1 MTLAFTPP
9 GPTTLTGANFWNIDG
24 TNNLFISKVVH
35 QAYVDVDETGTTA
48 AAATGV
54 VMVCPMCLAVSVP
67 VIIPFDV
74 NRPFIF
80 MIVDNTSNTVLFM
93 GRVND
98 PLSPN

>member
-1 MTLAFTPP
+1 
-9 GPTTLTGANFWNIDG
+9 
-24 TNNLFISKVVH
+24 
-35 QAYVDVDETGTTA
+35 
-48 AAATGV
+48 
-54 VMVCPMCLAVSVP
+54 
-67 VIIPFDV
+67 VIIPFNV